1 MPTPV
6 AGQGIGRISP
16 NGKREFYYPQRNG
29 RDKCVVSSRVEG
41 AQKVEGP
48 WKVWKLTYEVG
59 VRRWI
64 SGMVSPRCLR

>member
-1 MPTPV
+1 M
-6 AGQGIGRISP
+6 
-16 NGKREFYYPQRNG
+16 
-29 RDKCVVSSRVEG
+29 VSSRVEG

-59 VRRWI
+59 VRSWI